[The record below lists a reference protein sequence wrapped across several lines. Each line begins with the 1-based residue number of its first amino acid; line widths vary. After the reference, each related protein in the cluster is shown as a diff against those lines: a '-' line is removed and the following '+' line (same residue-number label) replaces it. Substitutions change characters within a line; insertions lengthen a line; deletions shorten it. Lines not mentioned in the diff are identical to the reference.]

1 MGENQFIKGII
12 TLSINMEVVNRVLK
26 VSNISS
32 NSRINEIIDNY
43 RQKSEYFLRDV
54 ENFKNYIKTNADLI
68 ESWENLLGESK
79 ILFVNMGVDHYI
91 IYRDVDDNQMRL
103 GIFWRSDK
111 DIATIINE
119 GSIFLKDFFKRVKR
133 ENKIKSK
140 SFIKDM
146 ITEETQIRYY
156 PFFKKSFKNDEDVDV
171 SNLGIKIN
179 KISLERKQIITHVL
193 LIVFTFLLFLVIP
206 REVKISTV
214 LTALISLIIYIGVN
228 YWQKEKIKI
237 EVKIISLTFNENIN
251 LDDVVT
257 DEKSDELNRINL
269 DSNEEINK

>member
-43 RQKSEYFLRDV
+43 RQKSKYFVKDV
-54 ENFKNYIKTNADLI
+54 ENFKKYIKTNADLI
-68 ESWENLLGESK
+68 ESWKNLLGESK

-119 GSIFLKDFFKRVKR
+119 GSIFLKDFFRKVKL

-146 ITEETQIRYY
+146 ITEKTQIRYY
-156 PFFKKSFKNDEDVDV
+156 PFFKESFKNDKDVDV

-179 KISLERKQIITHVL
+179 KISLDRKQIITHVL
-193 LIVFTFLLFLVIP
+193 LIVLTFLLFLVIP
-206 REVKISTV
+206 SEVKISTV

-257 DEKSDELNRINL
+257 DDKSDELNRINL
-269 DSNEEINK
+269 DINEEINK

>member
-43 RQKSEYFLRDV
+43 RQKSKYFVKDV
-54 ENFKNYIKTNADLI
+54 ENFKKYIKTNADLI
-68 ESWENLLGESK
+68 ESWKNLLGESK

-119 GSIFLKDFFKRVKR
+119 GSIFLKDFFRKVKL

-146 ITEETQIRYY
+146 ITEKTQIRYY
-156 PFFKKSFKNDEDVDV
+156 PFFKESFKNDKDVDV

-179 KISLERKQIITHVL
+179 KISLDRKQIITHVL
-193 LIVFTFLLFLVIP
+193 LMVLTFLLFLVIP
-206 REVKISTV
+206 SEVKISTV

-257 DEKSDELNRINL
+257 DDKSDELNRINL
-269 DSNEEINK
+269 DINEEINK

>member
-43 RQKSEYFLRDV
+43 RQKSKYFVKDV
-54 ENFKNYIKTNADLI
+54 ENFKKYIKTNADLI
-68 ESWENLLGESK
+68 ESWKNLLGESK

-119 GSIFLKDFFKRVKR
+119 GSIFLKDFFKKVKL

-146 ITEETQIRYY
+146 ITEKTQIRYY
-156 PFFKKSFKNDEDVDV
+156 PFFKESFKNDKDVDV

-179 KISLERKQIITHVL
+179 KISLDRKQIITHVL
-193 LIVFTFLLFLVIP
+193 LIVLTFLLFLVIP
-206 REVKISTV
+206 SEVKISTV

-257 DEKSDELNRINL
+257 DDKSDELNRINL
-269 DSNEEINK
+269 DINEEINK

>member
-43 RQKSEYFLRDV
+43 RQKSKYFVKDV
-54 ENFKNYIKTNADLI
+54 ENFKKYIKTNADLI
-68 ESWENLLGESK
+68 ESWKNLLGESK

-111 DIATIINE
+111 DIATILNE
-119 GSIFLKDFFKRVKR
+119 GSIFLKYFFKRVKR

-146 ITEETQIRYY
+146 ITEKTQIRYY
-156 PFFKKSFKNDEDVDV
+156 PFFKESFKNDKDVDV

-179 KISLERKQIITHVL
+179 KISLDRKQIITHVL
-193 LIVFTFLLFLVIP
+193 LIVLTFLLFLVIP

-257 DEKSDELNRINL
+257 DDKSDELNRINL
-269 DSNEEINK
+269 DINEEINK